1 MPMSRLSAMILL
13 FLVIDPLGNIPMFLC
28 YLGNIEPH
36 RQRRIILRELGFGL
50 GVLIGFLF
58 LGHYLLAI
66 LNISQ
71 SSLGI
76 AGGIILF
83 LIALKMIFS
92 GAETIFVH
100 DDTGEPF
107 VVPLAIPLIAGPSS
121 MSTVMLLMARDPTRW
136 REWVLA
142 LLCAWGVSVAILE
155 CAAPLSRVLGPR
167 GLKAIERL
175 MGLILTTVAVEM
187 FMEGLHQSFLAHP

>member
-1 MPMSRLSAMILL
+1 MSLLSAIILL

-36 RQRRIILRELGFGL
+36 RQHRIILRELGIGL

-66 LNISQ
+66 LNIAQ

-92 GAETIFVH
+92 GSETIFAH
-100 DDTGEPF
+100 DAASEPF
-107 VVPLAIPLIAGPSS
+107 IVPLAIPLIAGPSS
-121 MSTVMLLMARDPTRW
+121 MSTVMLLMAREPGRW
-136 REWVLA
+136 MEWLLA
-142 LLCAWGVSVAILE
+142 LLSAWGIAVAILE
-155 CAAPLSRVLGPR
+155 FATPLSRILGPR
-167 GLKAIERL
+167 GLNAIERL

-187 FMEGLHQSFLAHP
+187 FMDGLQQSFLVHP